1 MKYLRVIIFVL
12 ILLLMS
18 LAFHYFHFIREYGQ
32 GFSYNSVSDS
42 LFVVGIVFFFPALM
56 AQMGSFKMFYGFQY
70 AIRGLFSNDFRRRYR
85 NFSDYLVEKG
95 ESIKTSIYTEVLLS
109 TSVIL
114 IAAIIFGMLWD
125 RSLWLKK

>member
-1 MKYLRVIIFVL
+1 
-12 ILLLMS
+12 MS

-125 RSLWLKK
+125 RSL